1 MTDSRTTS
9 VAGAVTDSR
18 TMPVAGS
25 VTDSMTAPVAG
36 FAVMMAGSLS
46 PVAPITPHNVPL
58 RGGEPNPSAAALV
71 AKFGDAVV
79 RTWVNC
85 GETNV
90 VVTVASVH
98 DVIRWLHEDHDQ
110 RYEYLVDITAVEYR
124 DAVRPMEVVWHLRS
138 LSFLRFLR
146 IKVELSSR
154 ETLTVPSVIDIYSG
168 ADWLE
173 RECWDMFGIRF
184 DGHPDLRR
192 ILLWES
198 YREGFPL
205 RKDFPLRGRFSRAEQ
220 LKQALAADPE
230 ARYSMEELTIAE
242 AFNSLPEDMKRRIAA
257 DKAAGDEEFGE

>member
-1 MTDSRTTS
+1 MTDRRTT
-9 VAGAVTDSR
+9 
-18 TMPVAGS
+18 PVADS
-25 VTDSMTAPVAG
+25 VSDAFAPSVAG
-36 FAVMMAGSLS
+36 FAIVNAGALA
-46 PVAPITPHNVPL
+46 VGAPATPRNVPA
-58 RGGEPNPSAAALV
+58 RGGEANPSAAALI

-90 VVTVASVH
+90 VVKVGAVH
-98 DVIRWLHEDHDQ
+98 DIIRWMHDDHDQ

-124 DAVRPMEVVWHLRS
+124 DAGRPLEVVWHLRS

-146 IKVELSSR
+146 IKVELSPR
-154 ETLTVPSVIDIYSG
+154 EPLAVPSVIDIYSG

-242 AFNSLPEDMKRRIAA
+242 AFDSLPEDMKRRIAA
-257 DKAAGDEEFGE
+257 DKAAGQEGFGE